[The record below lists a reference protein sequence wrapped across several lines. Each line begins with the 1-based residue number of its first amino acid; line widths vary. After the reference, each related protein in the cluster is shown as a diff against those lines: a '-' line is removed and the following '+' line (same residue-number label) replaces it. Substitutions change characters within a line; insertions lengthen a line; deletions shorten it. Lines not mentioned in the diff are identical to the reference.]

1 MEFSA
6 ELVQREVAR
15 QFPQWSGLPVRPV
28 ERQGH
33 DNRTFRIGDGLSAR
47 VPSHPAYVEHADYEF
62 ECLPY
67 IARGLSLPIPEPVAR
82 AEAGPEIE
90 WPWLVL
96 RWIPGETGSLA
107 GLADPLAFARDLAGF
122 LAELHAINAGGGPA
136 PGQHNFFRGGPLA
149 TYDADTR
156 ARIRAFGHELGE
168 ERLTAVWERA
178 LASRWERDP
187 VWVHGDLAIDNTL
200 LNRGQLCAVIDFGLC
215 AAGDPAC
222 DLVGAWTM
230 FAGEARRAFI
240 ETLAL
245 DDATWARA
253 RGWALWKAL
262 FRVEEA
268 EGDPER
274 REQFLRHAEELL
286 AE

>member
-1 MEFSA
+1 M
-6 ELVQREVAR
+6 
-15 QFPQWSGLPVRPV
+15 RPV

-33 DNRTFRIGDGLSAR
+33 DNRTFRIGEEWSAR
-47 VPSHPAYVEHADYEF
+47 VPSHPAYVEHGAYEF
-62 ECLPY
+62 ECLPR

-82 AEAGPEIE
+82 ADAGEEIR

-96 RWIPGETGSLA
+96 RWIPGETGSLD
-107 GLADPLAFARDLAGF
+107 GLADPVTFAGDLAGF
-122 LAELHAINAGGGPA
+122 LVELHAIDAGSGPA

-156 ARIRAFGHELGE
+156 ERIDAFDAELGG
-168 ERLTAVWERA
+168 ERMTAAWERA
-178 LASRWERDP
+178 LASRWEREP
-187 VWVHGDLAIDNTL
+187 VWVHGDLAIDNVL
-200 LNRGQLCAVIDFGLC
+200 LNAGRLCAVIDFGLC

-230 FAGEARRAFI
+230 FSGDSRRAFI
-240 ETLAL
+240 EALGL
-245 DDATWARA
+245 DDATWDRA

-268 EGDPER
+268 DGDPER
-274 REQFLRHAEELL
+274 RSFFLRHAEDVL
-286 AE
+286 AG

>member
-1 MEFSA
+1 M
-6 ELVQREVAR
+6 
-15 QFPQWSGLPVRPV
+15 RPV

-33 DNRTFRIGDGLSAR
+33 DNRTFRIGDELSAR
-47 VPSHPAYVEHADYEF
+47 VPSHPAYVEHGVYEF
-62 ECLPY
+62 ECLPR

-82 AEAGPEIE
+82 AEAGAEIE

-96 RWIPGETGSLA
+96 RWIAGETGSLEA
-107 GLADPLAFARDLAGF
+107 LADPVAFARDLAGF
-122 LAELHAINAGGGPA
+122 LGELHAISAGSGPA

-156 ARIRAFGHELGE
+156 ERIAALDEELGGA
-168 ERLTAVWERA
+168 RMTAAWERA
-178 LASRWERDP
+178 LASCWERDP
-187 VWVHGDLAIDNTL
+187 VWVHGDLAIDNVL
-200 LNRGQLCAVIDFGLC
+200 LNAGRLCAVIDFGLC

-230 FAGEARRAFI
+230 FSGDSRLAFI
-240 ETLAL
+240 ETLTL

-268 EGDPER
+268 GADGDSER
-274 REQFLRHAEELL
+274 RQFFLRHAEDIL